1 MRTARNKKHQKENSA
16 ISQDKVLLRAIL
28 RVLLFLI
35 FSGVTFFGSYGSLS
49 WGRSWLL
56 LGIWVVYYA
65 LLYTW
70 GRKVNPEVVLERAS
84 TGVHSPNPQWDRNI
98 LKSYLVI
105 SVMMNVTAG
114 LDAGRFG
121 WSEVPAWLV
130 WSMLVFAMLA
140 NLVPLWIVL
149 SNPFASSVVR
159 IQAERSHQVVTNGP
173 YAYIRHP
180 MYFCSLLYAFS
191 YPLFLGSYWAL
202 IPGALIA
209 ALMIAR
215 THLEDEFLQ
224 ENLDGYKEYTEQVR
238 WRLLP
243 GIW

>member
-1 MRTARNKKHQKENSA
+1 MDTDRNKHHQNKHHKSA
-16 ISQDKVLLRAIL
+16 QEKVLLRAIL

-35 FSGVTFFGSYGSLS
+35 LSGVTFFGSHGSLN
-49 WGRSWLL
+49 WGRAWLL

-84 TGVHSPNPQWDRNI
+84 TGAHSPNPQWDRNI

-130 WSMLVFAMLA
+130 WGMLVFAVLA
-140 NLVPLWIVL
+140 NLVPLWVVL
-149 SNPFASSVVR
+149 SNPFSSSVVR
-159 IQAERSHQVVTNGP
+159 IQAERNHQVVTNG
-173 YAYIRHP
+173 
-180 MYFCSLLYAFS
+180 L
-191 YPLFLGSYWAL
+191 
-202 IPGALIA
+202 
-209 ALMIAR
+209 
-215 THLEDEFLQ
+215 
-224 ENLDGYKEYTEQVR
+224 
-238 WRLLP
+238 
-243 GIW
+243 